1 MRRVAYMLLL
11 CVLACYV
18 SSLAFAAKKRS
29 RRAPQ
34 QQDERIYLVHADVLH
49 YDQWKNAE
57 AQILNGNVQFRHK
70 GATLRCDSAYFY
82 EQSNSFEAFGHV
94 KMVQGDTLSLTSEYA
109 YYDGNDEMAIARRNV
124 VLKNRGTTLYT
135 DSLNFDRL

>member
-1 MRRVAYMLLL
+1 MRNRSFNLLSL
-11 CVLACYV
+11 FLVICLASTLSY
-18 SSLAFAAKKRS
+18 AAKKRP

-57 AQILNGNVQFRHK
+57 AQILNGKVQFRHK
-70 GATLRCDSAYFY
+70 GATLNCDSAYFY

-94 KMVQGDTLSLTSEYA
+94 KMVQGDTLSLVSEYA
-109 YYDGNDEMAIARRNV
+109 FYDGNDEMAIARRNV
-124 VLKNRGTTLYT
+124 VLRTAVRPCIPTV
-135 DSLNFDRL
+135 